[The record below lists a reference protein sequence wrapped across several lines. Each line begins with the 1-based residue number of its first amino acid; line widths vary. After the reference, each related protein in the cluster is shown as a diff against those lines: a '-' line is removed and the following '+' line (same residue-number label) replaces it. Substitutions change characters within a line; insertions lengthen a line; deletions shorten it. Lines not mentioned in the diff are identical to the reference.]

1 MVYIT
6 VVLTLVVLVYIQSVS
21 LKTSLFLVSF
31 SPLFIILSVKIFL
44 ELQIINYVKLIT
56 HDLFWLVVLI
66 LGILP
71 LIIFASHVW
80 ISIKLKKNRLNMSL
94 SEPEQLGDG
103 IISYVMTYIVP
114 LTSLSY
120 SSSDSEYLSN
130 ILLFLLIMVLY
141 IRMDLVFLNPI
152 LIILGLNIY
161 KAKGNGEVRY
171 YLTTYNFQ
179 NFKSIIKDGD
189 LVLIKL
195 SNSLYFLK
203 KYKTKI

>member
-1 MVYIT
+1 MIYIT
-6 VVLTLVVLVYIQSVS
+6 LVVTLVVLVFIQSVS

-44 ELQIINYVKLIT
+44 ELQITDYVKLIT
-56 HDLFWLVVLI
+56 HDLFWLVVLM

-71 LIIFASHVW
+71 LITFAFYVL
-80 ISIKLKKNRLNMSL
+80 INIKLKKNHLNMSL

-120 SSSDSEYLSN
+120 SSSNSEYLSN
-130 ILLFLLIMVLY
+130 VLLFLLIMVLY

-161 KAKGNGEVRY
+161 KAKSNGEVRY

-179 NFKSIIKDGD
+179 NFKSVIKGGN
-189 LVLIKL
+189 LGLIKL

-203 KYKTKI
+203 KCKT